1 MKKFTPLIIL
11 AVFVL
16 GMFFMMQ
23 GMDNAVA
30 MTKEKVEIR
39 K

>member
-1 MKKFTPLIIL
+1 MKKLTPLIIL
-11 AVFVL
+11 AIFVM
-16 GMFFMMQ
+16 GMYFMIQ

-30 MTKEKVEIR
+30 MTKNKTEVK

>member
-11 AVFVL
+11 AVFMT

-30 MTKEKVEIR
+30 MTKEKVEVN

>member
-1 MKKFTPLIIL
+1 MQKIAPLIIL
-11 AVFVL
+11 AVFAI

-30 MTKEKVEIR
+30 MTKEKVEIT